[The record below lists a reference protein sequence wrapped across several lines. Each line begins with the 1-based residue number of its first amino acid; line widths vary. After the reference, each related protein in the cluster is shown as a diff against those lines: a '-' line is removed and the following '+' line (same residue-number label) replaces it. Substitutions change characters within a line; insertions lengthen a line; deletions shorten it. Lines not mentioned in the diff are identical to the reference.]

1 MPLYSF
7 LKVQFSA
14 TKKKKNDTHKEI
26 RKYGLYMGEKISI
39 EIVSEKAHYG
49 ILKGILLAE
58 MKGHYT

>member
-1 MPLYSF
+1 MACIWG
-7 LKVQFSA
+7 K
-14 TKKKKNDTHKEI
+14 
-26 RKYGLYMGEKISI
+26 KISI